1 MVKFKNSGKFER
13 LIFPNGSTTKVSS
26 SKKELVLILLQGHM
40 IVKNSNLFLKR
51 ESVFGD
57 EPKGF
62 VVANQGDI
70 ELSTQGHAQACL
82 VSIDSDKSIPLKEIG
97 KPKSTWTGTGNSYRK
112 VSRLADADDD
122 LDNLIVG
129 ETISPAGNWSSWPPH
144 KHDTY
149 EKNLES
155 AQEEVYFYKF
165 ENEKGFGVQLVDDN
179 AHVVRDGDSVKIER
193 GTHPVACSPYSRM
206 HYFWCLY
213 GDNSFFKRRFED

>member
-1 MVKFKNSGKFER
+1 M
-13 LIFPNGSTTKVSS
+13 
-26 SKKELVLILLQGHM
+26 
-40 IVKNSNLFLKR
+40 
-51 ESVFGD
+51 
-57 EPKGF
+57 
-62 VVANQGDI
+62 
-70 ELSTQGHAQACL
+70 
-82 VSIDSDKSIPLKEIG
+82 
-97 KPKSTWTGTGNSYRK
+97 
-112 VSRLADADDD
+112 SRLADADDD

-206 HYFWCLY
+206 YYFWCLY
-213 GDNSFFKRRFED
+213 GDNSFFKPRFED